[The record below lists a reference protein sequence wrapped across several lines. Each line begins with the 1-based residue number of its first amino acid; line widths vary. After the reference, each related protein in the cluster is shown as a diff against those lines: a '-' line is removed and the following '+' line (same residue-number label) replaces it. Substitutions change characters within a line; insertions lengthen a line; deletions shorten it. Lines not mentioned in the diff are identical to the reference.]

1 MGRLEGK
8 VAIITGAANGQGAA
22 EAELFIAEGARV
34 LLADLDETGSALAT
48 RLGEDA
54 AFAKIDVSDPVN
66 WAAIMNLVKRRFGR
80 LDILVNN
87 AGIYKPRPMLDT
99 DPALFDLHY
108 RVNQL
113 GPYLGMRAA
122 VPLMQA
128 SGGGSIVNT
137 SSFAGMSAYPGHFAY
152 GATKWA
158 LRGMTKL
165 AAIELAPLQIR
176 VNGIHPGMIDTAMLA
191 ENDPDVMAAYAK
203 SVPLGRAGTAAEVA
217 ELALFLASDASSYIS
232 GAEVSITGGIG

>member
-34 LLADLDETGSALAT
+34 LLADVEETGGVLAT

-54 AFAKIDVSDPVN
+54 VFAKIDVSDPVD
-66 WAAIMNLVKRRFGR
+66 WAAIMSLVKRRFGR

-87 AGIYKPRPMLDT
+87 AGIYKPKPMLDT
-99 DPALFDLHY
+99 DVALFDLHY

-152 GATKWA
+152 GTTKWA

-203 SVPLGRAGTAAEVA
+203 AVPLGRAGTAAEVA